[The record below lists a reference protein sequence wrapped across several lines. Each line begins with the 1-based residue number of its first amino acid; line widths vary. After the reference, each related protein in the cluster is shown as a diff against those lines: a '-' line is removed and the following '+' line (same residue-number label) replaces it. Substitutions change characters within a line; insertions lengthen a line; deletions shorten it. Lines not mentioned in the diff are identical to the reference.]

1 MTHDLSDELLAAR
14 RGAGYQ
20 TLLKEFV
27 SERLYEEEKRRGV
40 QPRHQSLL
48 QLRDA
53 QPLRRGDRLVIEGDR
68 QPAICISRITL

>member
-1 MTHDLSDELLAAR
+1 MTTIESWDEVPAFESEAEESAFWVTHIAR
-14 RGAGYQ
+14 R
-20 TLLKEFV
+20 
-27 SERLYEEEKRRGV
+27 RRGV